1 MTMKGVLAGVSLAS
15 FVFLTTLA
23 PACGRDS
30 TPRDIRERAY
40 RANNRGVAQLERFSY
55 PEAADAFRQAL
66 QFDGT
71 LAIAHVNLSLALLYA
86 QDMAGAA
93 REASEAAKLIPSA
106 PQPHYVLGLIARAE
120 NRGTDALQEFRRVH
134 QIDPDDVGTNVNLGQ
149 IYLEQRQYPQAI
161 EVLRPAASAEPYN
174 VSAAY
179 NLGLALTRGGQS
191 EEGAKMLA
199 RVQELRSTG
208 YAVTFGTGYLEQGR
222 YAEALASTGAEPDL
236 VDESVPATKFAVSTI
251 VKSAGQRASVESP
264 FGRAFSAQELT
275 AEGSQSIAAGLDG
288 GLTLLDF
295 DGDGD
300 LDLFVAQPSGQHLF
314 RSDGRNAWI
323 DVTSGSGFADVPA
336 GNVPVGCVAG
346 DFDNDGKADLFVLR
360 YGTSALYHNEGDG
373 RFRDVTS
380 AAKLPPYPFLPGAA
394 AMVDVDHDGDLDLVI
409 AGLADLRPRPNGGGG
424 VFPRDFPAAPIQLLR
439 NSGNGTFADTTE
451 ASHLR
456 AMSHAVAIVPTD
468 FDNRRDVDL
477 LIVNRDSP
485 PLLFQNL
492 RDGTF
497 RDVAAEVGLTSAAGA
512 GQEIVGVTAADVNKD
527 DYPDFFFPRTTGGV
541 FALSSGRGRFTAAAA
556 PDAARAS
563 LASQLVDY
571 DNDGLLDLLTWSA
584 DGPHVFR
591 NLGQRWS
598 DVSRAAIPASGWTT
612 TPVSPRGVALAD
624 LNGDGRT
631 DMVAAASGGLD
642 LWSATSEASRSPRS
656 QRVVL
661 KGRVSNR
668 SGIGSKIQIRAGS
681 LSARIETSAATP
693 SVAPADAIFGL
704 GDRPGADT
712 VRVLWPSGTLQAE
725 TAGWSEASESSGAAP
740 TTLPASLIVEEL
752 DRKPSSCPFLFTW
765 NGERFT
771 FITDFMGGG
780 EMGYWEAP
788 GRRNVPD
795 PVEYVRIDSEQLR
808 EKDGRFEMRVT
819 NELEETLYADRMQL
833 LSIAHPSDV
842 EIYPNEGMTDPP
854 KTFRLFAVTHVRV
867 PHATDDHGHD
877 VTDRLMRID
886 RRYPDDFD
894 LEPFRGYAAPHTLT
908 FDLAPVPK
916 SPVLLMT
923 AWTDY
928 AFSSDNLAAS
938 QAGRALS
945 LPSLQV
951 KDTAGRWRTAIA
963 DIGIPVGR
971 PQTIPIDLASHLR
984 PGEHLVRIVTNM
996 RIYWDRAIVAA
1007 ALPAESSP
1015 IATLDP
1021 LSATLRDRGFS
1032 AEVRPDRRDPPVYDY
1047 QRVSQASPWKS
1058 MPGRYTRPGNVR
1070 DLLTAADDMFVIAK
1084 PGDEISLSFDAA
1096 AGPLPPGW
1104 TRTYLLMADGFS
1116 KEMDI
1121 NSASPD
1127 LVEPLPFHAM
1137 TGYPYG
1143 LSEHYPDTPEHQ
1155 RYRATYNTRVIGRSV
1170 PRIETVESK

>member
-1 MTMKGVLAGVSLAS
+1 MTMKGVLAGVSLTS
-15 FVFLTTLA
+15 LVLLTTLA
-23 PACGRDS
+23 PACGRES
-30 TPRDIRERAY
+30 ASRDIRERAY

-55 PEAADAFRQAL
+55 PEAAEAFRQAL
-66 QFDGT
+66 QIDGT
-71 LAIAHVNLSLALLYA
+71 LAIAHVNLSLALIYA
-86 QDMAGAA
+86 QDLAGAA
-93 REASEAAKLIPSA
+93 REANEAAKLLPSA

-120 NRGTDALQEFRRVH
+120 NRATDALQEFQRVR

-149 IYLEQRQYPQAI
+149 IHLEQRQYRQAI
-161 EVLRPAASAEPYN
+161 EVLRPAANAEPSN

-179 NLGLALTRGGQS
+179 NLGLALTRDGQS
-191 EEGAKMLA
+191 EEGAKILA

-236 VDESVPATKFAVSTI
+236 VDESVPPTRFAA
-251 VKSAGQRASVESP
+251 SAIAKLAIRPADVESP
-264 FGRAFSAQELT
+264 FGRTVSAQELT
-275 AEGSQSIAAGLDG
+275 AEGSRTIAAGLDG

-300 LDLFVAQPSGQHLF
+300 LDLFVAQAGGQRLF
-314 RSDGRNAWI
+314 RNDGPDQWI
-323 DVTSGSGFADVPA
+323 DVTDGSGLTDLPA
-336 GNVPVGCVAG
+336 GSVPVGCVAG
-346 DFDNDGKADLFVLR
+346 DFDNDARADLFVLR
-360 YGTSALYHNEGDG
+360 YGGSTIYHNDGNG
-373 RFRDVTS
+373 RFSDVTK
-380 AAKLPPYPFLPGAA
+380 AAKLPLYPYLPGAA

-409 AGLADLRPRPNGGGG
+409 AGLADLRPRPNGGG
-424 VFPRDFPAAPIQLLR
+424 VFPRDFPPAPLQLLR
-439 NSGNGTFADTTE
+439 NNGNGTFTDTTQ
-451 ASHLR
+451 ATHIGALT
-456 AMSHAVAIVPTD
+456 HAVAIVPTD

-497 RDVAAEVGLTSAAGA
+497 RDVAAEVGLASTVGA

-527 DYPDFFFPRTTGGV
+527 DFPDFFFARTADGV
-541 FALSSGRGRFTAAAA
+541 FALSDGRGHFMAAVA
-556 PDAARAS
+556 PDGERAS
-563 LASQLVDY
+563 LAPQLVDY
-571 DNDGLLDLLTWSA
+571 DNDGLFDLLTWSA
-584 DGPHVFR
+584 DGPRVFR
-591 NLGQRWS
+591 DLGRRWS
-598 DVSRAAIPASGWTT
+598 DVSRAAFPASGRPA
-612 TPVSPRGVALAD
+612 TPVSARGLALAD
-624 LNGDGRT
+624 LDGDGRT
-631 DMVAAASGGLD
+631 DLVAATSGGLD
-642 LWSATSEASRSPRS
+642 LWSAGSEPSQSRRS

-668 SGIGSKIQIRAGS
+668 LGIGSKVQIRAGS
-681 LSARIETSAATP
+681 LSGRIETSAATP
-693 SVAPADAIFGL
+693 AVAPSDVLFGL

-725 TAGWSEASESSGAAP
+725 TAGAAEASASTSAAP
-740 TTLPASLIVEEL
+740 PTLPPSLIVEEL
-752 DRKPSSCPFLFTW
+752 DRKPSSCPFLYTW

-808 EKDGRFEMRVT
+808 PKDGRFEIRVT

-854 KTFRLFAVTHVRV
+854 KTFRLFAVTHSRV

-877 VTDRLMRID
+877 VTDSLARID

-894 LEPFRGYAAPHTLT
+894 LEPFRGYAATHTLT
-908 FDLAPVPK
+908 FDLAPVT

-945 LPSLQV
+945 VPSLQIQ
-951 KDTAGRWRTAIA
+951 DAGGRWRTAIA

-971 PQTIPIDLASHLR
+971 LQTIPIDLASHLR
-984 PGEHLVRIVTNM
+984 PGEHVVRIVTNM
-996 RIYWDRAIVAA
+996 RIYWDRAIVAT
-1007 ALPAESSP
+1007 ALPAESLP

-1032 AEVRPDRRDPPVYDY
+1032 SEVRPDRRDPPVYDY

-1058 MPGRYTRPGNVR
+1058 MPGRYTRLGNVR

-1096 AGPLPPGW
+1096 AANPLPPGW

-1116 KEMDI
+1116 KEMNI